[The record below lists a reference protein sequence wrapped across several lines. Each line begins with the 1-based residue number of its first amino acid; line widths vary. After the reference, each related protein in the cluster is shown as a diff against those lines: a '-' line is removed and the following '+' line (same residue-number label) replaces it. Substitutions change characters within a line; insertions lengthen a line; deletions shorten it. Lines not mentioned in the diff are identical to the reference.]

1 MGSLFDKLK
10 WIKAVID
17 NENKKTVPTKKLE
30 DITNLKAPSKTTPL
44 NANALNPKTA
54 SPRLPKTLAT
64 PGPENKP
71 LVDASNNVSLQL
83 PTYSTLLRKNEFKKA
98 EKWVALGQQTQR
110 SSLPIGNR
118 IEVYIGLDFGTAFTK
133 VAIGLLD
140 KIYPIEWEGLLNLR
154 SKYLLPTEYTS
165 LPNGYS
171 FLGQHPDAHLED
183 LVTGIKQPFILTDFS
198 AHHMAHASVFLALV
212 LQYVRG
218 WTYEKHGKKFGAAP
232 LGWYLNIGT
241 PSNSFEE
248 NSRSNAYRKL
258 SKAAWFLSQRA
269 PEDINY
275 KSAIAALD
283 SVTDK
288 NPHDLR
294 ETDPIPEFVAQLAGY
309 SKSAQRQN
317 GLHALIDIGGGTV
330 DMVTFN
336 VHRAND
342 EDVFPFFVPKVKPL
356 GTYAIIENR
365 LQSLPDKNLRFQ
377 AEVENLLNAHVFA
390 ELASVHIEKI
400 QASDRIFFDSFK
412 NEFSDTLRVTHQKRY
427 PDAPQWKTGIRTFIT
442 GGGSALQGYKIGIE
456 TSYRP
461 ENCPLI
467 LTPLPPHPRLDGYTG
482 SPDEYNRISVACGLA
497 TDSQSLGEIRP
508 ASEVPDVPIT
518 PRTPPLKERP
528 SHEDL
533 YG

>member
-1 MGSLFDKLK
+1 MDDESSLAAFQ
-10 WIKAVID
+10 
-17 NENKKTVPTKKLE
+17 
-30 DITNLKAPSKTTPL
+30 KTTPSNKNSEKL
-44 NANALNPKTA
+44 NS
-54 SPRLPKTLAT
+54 SPLQPSPLAKKDI
-64 PGPENKP
+64 ENKDQVDPSNISNFP
-71 LVDASNNVSLQL
+71 LPA
-83 PTYSTLLRKNEFKKA
+83 YSGLLRKNEFKKS
-98 EKWVALGQQTQR
+98 EKWVLLGQQTQTNP
-110 SSLPIGNR
+110 SPKGNR

-133 VAIGLLD
+133 VAIGLMD
-140 KIYPIEWEGLLNLR
+140 KIYPIEWGGLLNLK

-165 LPNGYS
+165 LPNGCS
-171 FLGQHPDAHLED
+171 FLGQHTDARVED
-183 LVTGIKQPFILTDFS
+183 LFTGIKQPFISNDFS
-198 AHHMAHASVFLALV
+198 KQNLAHASVFLALV

-218 WTYEKHGKKFGAAP
+218 WTYKMHGEKFGAAP

-248 NSRSNAYRKL
+248 NSRTEAYRKL
-258 SKAAWFLSQRA
+258 AKAAWVLSQRA
-269 PEDINY
+269 PEEINF
-275 KSAIAALD
+275 KSALAALD

-336 VHRAND
+336 VHREND
-342 EDVFPFFVPKVKPL
+342 EDIFPFFVPKVKPL
-356 GTYAIIENR
+356 GTYAVIENR
-365 LQSLPDKNLRFQ
+365 MRGQSDKNLQLQ
-377 AEVENLLNAHVFA
+377 AEIENLLDAHLFA
-390 ELASVHIEKI
+390 KASGISLENV
-400 QASDRIFFDSFK
+400 QASDSIFFESFK
-412 NEFSDTLRVTHQKRY
+412 NEFADTLRVTHQKRY
-427 PDAPQWKTGIRTFIT
+427 PQAPQWKTGIRTFIT
-442 GGGSALQGYKIGIE
+442 GGGSALQGYKTGID
-456 TSYRP
+456 SGSRP

-467 LTPLPPHPRLDGYTG
+467 LTPLPLHPRLDGYTG
-482 SPDEYNRISVACGLA
+482 SQAEYNRISVACGLA

-508 ASEVPDVPIT
+508 ANEVPDIPSS